1 MVPPGRCHRDG
12 TNPSIVSFRTGWR
25 LGAVSG
31 CQVVAKIAA
40 GEPADAGRPHF
51 RSQPPSKR
59 SKRHPSK
66 TCTYEIIRA
75 PELHTCAKWNTLDN
89 PGSDK
94 SVHYQVTNTQKTHT
108 HMQTYTQV
116 HTWLHMHTYTCIY
129 HMYIYIIFK
138 IHGHTSLHWHE
149 HTHLLHKSQL
159 LSMTNHD
166 KSHGIKVY
174 KSDLIAWSDVA
185 KNGKQQYYAI
195 LLDIHNMQSHHIASN
210 YNTVTYIKMIKHE
223 EIQDNTS
230 IQSASQPASQ
240 NHT

>member
-1 MVPPGRCHRDG
+1 MSPRRHQPVNCVIQNRMTPWCRLRLSGRCKNCRG
-12 TNPSIVSFRTGWR
+12 R
-25 LGAVSG
+25 
-31 CQVVAKIAA
+31 
-40 GEPADAGRPHF
+40 AGRCRQAPFPKSAAFKKIKKASFQNMYIRDHTST
-51 RSQPPSKR
+51 RI
-59 SKRHPSK
+59 
-66 TCTYEIIRA
+66 TYLCQMEHLGQSRIWQIRTL
-75 PELHTCAKWNTLDN
+75 PGHQHTKN
-89 PGSDK
+89 
-94 SVHYQVTNTQKTHT
+94 THT
-108 HMQTYTQV
+108 HANIYTSA
-116 HTWLHMHTYTCIY
+116 HMTTHAHIHMHISYV
-129 HMYIYIIFK
+129 YIYIIFK